1 MSIVNGIITAPVSIE
16 DVKEVL
22 NEDSNDIATLCKS
35 TNINMWAKYKPVNL
49 RKKFVPDTLN
59 SDGRSWT
66 APSGKLGWWLGN
78 NTIEDAALVIPLV
91 SSKSDFDDD
100 KAKWAYNKPYGGDI
114 SPYRLSDFAGYWD
127 DAQEPIYPAYPN
139 AKEFFMSETATFSI
153 WTTNT
158 SDIDY
163 PNQCVSLKDVFQILT
178 QLTDGKVY
186 PAIYLYNVTKK
197 IGNYYSKPDPIDA
210 GLDDEAYQFQVKF
223 SSGAPI
229 SEGGC
234 GFSCSVGDVIRVY
247 LLLCTTGGVEDN
259 YFFNSFSLS
268 HGGYVGYKEY
278 TLKSDTNKPYTYDTA
293 TINIT
298 EKNVNARNDYAGQ
311 YVLDGDG
318 NPLLLSGIAEV
329 SGKFKYTFSSS
340 HPPKGMT
347 YTLLAQ
353 YEDSNNDVLTC
364 ASESKYVREASTLT
378 SYSFGNLGITVYPTQ
393 EDAENQENGF
403 RVEGIPLI
411 AKEVGSSS
419 SIVATEIDLHVYF
432 DAYEGDTLV
441 TAYKVSYS
449 GNPLYSEGSFS
460 AKKVVTFDV
469 WDELSAKSNTE
480 TEQTTS
486 DDVDSVEDVINED
499 NNQ

>member
-16 DVKEVL
+16 DVKKVL
-22 NEDSNDIATLCKS
+22 NESSNDIATLCKNH
-35 TNINMWAKYKPVNL
+35 NINMWSKYKPVNL
-49 RKKFVPDTLN
+49 KKKFVTDTLN

-78 NTIEDAALVIPLV
+78 NTVNDAALVIPLV
-91 SSKSDFDDD
+91 TSKSNFDDN
-100 KAKWAYNKPYGGDI
+100 KAKWTYNKPYGGDS

-127 DAQEPIYPAYPN
+127 DAQAPISPAYPVTN
-139 AKEFFMSETATFSI
+139 EFFISETATFSI

-158 SDIDY
+158 SEIDY
-163 PNQCVSLKDVFQILT
+163 PDQCVSLKDIFQILT
-178 QLTDGKVY
+178 QITDGKVY

-197 IGNYYSKPDPIDA
+197 IGSYYSKPDPIDTN
-210 GLDDEAYQFQVKF
+210 LDDEGYSFLIKF

-234 GFSCSVGDVIRVY
+234 GFSCKVGDVIRVY

-259 YFFNSFSLS
+259 YFFNSFSLQHS
-268 HGGYVGYKEY
+268 VYVGYKEY
-278 TLKSDTNKPYTYDTA
+278 TLKSDKDKPYDYDTA

-298 EKNVNARNDYAGQ
+298 EKTVNPGNSYVGQ

-318 NPLLLSGIAEV
+318 NVMLLAGIVEV

-347 YTLLAQ
+347 YTIFAQ
-353 YEDSNNDVLTC
+353 YQDGNGDIFTC
-364 ASESKYVREASTLT
+364 ASEKKYVRQASTST
-378 SYSFGNLGITVYPTQ
+378 SYSFSNLGVTVYPTLESAEKQ
-393 EDAENQENGF
+393 EGGY

-411 AKEVGSSS
+411 ANQVGSSV

-432 DAYEGDTLV
+432 DPYEGDNLI
-441 TAYKVSYS
+441 TAYNISYN
-449 GNPLYSEGSFS
+449 GNPLYTKGSFS
-460 AKKVVTFDV
+460 
-469 WDELSAKSNTE
+469 SAKAINFVSLDKADEASTDSE
-480 TEQTTS
+480 EQITS
-486 DDVDSVEDVINED
+486 EDVGNS
-499 NNQ
+499 

>member
-16 DVKEVL
+16 DIKEIL
-22 NEDSNDIATLCKS
+22 NESSNDIATLCKS
-35 TNINMWAKYKPVNL
+35 SNINMWSKYKPVNL
-49 RKKFVPDTLN
+49 RKKFVPDALN

-78 NTIEDAALVIPLV
+78 NTVNDAALVIPLV
-91 SSKSDFDDD
+91 SRNSDFDSD
-100 KAKWAYNKPYGGDI
+100 KAKWTYNTPYGGDQ

-127 DAQEPIYPAYPN
+127 DAQPPIYPSYPIN
-139 AKEFFMSETATFSI
+139 TKEFFISQTATFSI

-163 PNQCVSLKDVFQILT
+163 PNQCVSLKDIFQILT
-178 QLTDGKVY
+178 QTTDGKVY

-197 IGNYYSKPDPIDA
+197 IGSYYSKPNPIDTN
-210 GLDDEAYQFQVKF
+210 LDNEGYQFLVKF

-234 GFSCSVGDVIRVY
+234 GFSCNVGDVIRVY

-259 YFFNSFSLS
+259 YFFNSFSLQHS
-268 HGGYVGYKEY
+268 VYVGYKEY
-278 TLKSDTNKPYTYDTA
+278 TLKSDKDKPYIYDTA

-298 EKNVNARNDYAGQ
+298 EKTVNQRTDYAGQ
-311 YVLDGDG
+311 YILDGDG
-318 NPLLLSGIAEV
+318 NIMLLAGIVEV

-347 YTLLAQ
+347 YTIFAQ
-353 YEDSNNDVLTC
+353 YQDSNGDIFTC
-364 ASESKYVREASTLT
+364 ASEKNYVRQASTST
-378 SYSFGNLGITVYPTQ
+378 SYSFSNLGITVYPTL
-393 EDAENQENGF
+393 EDAENQEGGF

-411 AKEVGSSS
+411 ANQVGSSS

-432 DAYEGDTLV
+432 NPYEGDTLI
-441 TAYKVSYS
+441 TAYNVSYN

-460 AKKVVTFDV
+460 
-469 WDELSAKSNTE
+469 SAKVINFASLDKEADEARTVSE
-480 TEQTTS
+480 EQITS
-486 DDVDSVEDVINED
+486 EDVGKS
-499 NNQ
+499 

>member
-16 DVKEVL
+16 DIKEIL
-22 NEDSNDIATLCKS
+22 NESSNDIATLCKS
-35 TNINMWAKYKPVNL
+35 NNINMWSKYKPVNL

-78 NTIEDAALVIPLV
+78 NTVNDAALVIPLV
-91 SSKSDFDDD
+91 SRNSDFDNN
-100 KAKWAYNKPYGGDI
+100 KAKWTYNKPYGGDS

-127 DAQEPIYPAYPN
+127 EAQPPIYPSYPIN
-139 AKEFFMSETATFSI
+139 TNEFFISQTATFSI

-158 SDIDY
+158 SEIDY
-163 PNQCVSLKDVFQILT
+163 PNQCVSLKDIVQILT
-178 QLTDGKVY
+178 QTTDGEVY

-197 IGNYYSKPDPIDA
+197 IGSYYSKPDPIDTN
-210 GLDDEAYQFQVKF
+210 LDDEGYQFLVKF

-234 GFSCSVGDVIRVY
+234 GFSCNVGDVIRVY

-259 YFFNSFSLS
+259 YFFNSFSLQHS
-268 HGGYVGYKEY
+268 VYVGYKEY
-278 TLKSDTNKPYTYDTA
+278 TLKSDKDKPYTYDTA

-298 EKNVNARNDYAGQ
+298 EKTVNQRTDYAGQ
-311 YVLDGDG
+311 YILDGDG
-318 NPLLLSGIAEV
+318 NIMLLAGIVEV

-347 YTLLAQ
+347 YTIFAQ
-353 YEDSNNDVLTC
+353 YQDGNGDIFTC
-364 ASESKYVREASTLT
+364 ASEKKYVRQASTST
-378 SYSFGNLGITVYPTQ
+378 SYSFSNLGIMVYPTL
-393 EDAENQENGF
+393 ENAENQEGGF

-411 AKEVGSSS
+411 ANQVGSSS

-432 DAYEGDTLV
+432 DPYEGDTLI
-441 TAYKVSYS
+441 TAYNVSYN

-460 AKKVVTFDV
+460 
-469 WDELSAKSNTE
+469 SAKVINFASLDKEADEASTVSE
-480 TEQTTS
+480 EQITS
-486 DDVDSVEDVINED
+486 EDVGKS
-499 NNQ
+499 

>member
-16 DVKEVL
+16 DVKSVL
-22 NEDSNDIATLCKS
+22 NESSNDIATLCKS
-35 TNINMWAKYKPVNL
+35 NNINMWSKYKPVNL

-66 APSGKLGWWLGN
+66 APSGRLGWWLGN
-78 NTIEDAALVIPLV
+78 NTVDDAALVIPLV
-91 SSKSDFDDD
+91 TSKSNFDDN
-100 KAKWAYNKPYGGDI
+100 KAKWTYNKPYGGDS

-127 DAQEPIYPAYPN
+127 DAQAPISPAYPVTN
-139 AKEFFMSETATFSI
+139 EFFISETATFSI

-158 SDIDY
+158 SEIDY
-163 PNQCVSLKDVFQILT
+163 PDQCVSLKDIFQILT
-178 QLTDGKVY
+178 QITDGKVY

-197 IGNYYSKPDPIDA
+197 IGSYYSKPDPIDTN
-210 GLDDEAYQFQVKF
+210 LDDEGYSFLIKF

-234 GFSCSVGDVIRVY
+234 GFSCKVGDVIRVY

-259 YFFNSFSLS
+259 YFFNSFSLQ
-268 HGGYVGYKEY
+268 HGTYVGYKEY
-278 TLKSDTNKPYTYDTA
+278 TLKSDKDKPYTYDTA

-298 EKNVNARNDYAGQ
+298 EKTVNPGNSYVGQ

-318 NPLLLSGIAEV
+318 NVMLLAGIVEV

-347 YTLLAQ
+347 YTIFAQ
-353 YEDSNNDVLTC
+353 YQDGNGDIFTC
-364 ASESKYVREASTLT
+364 ASEKKYVRQASTST
-378 SYSFGNLGITVYPTQ
+378 SYSFSNLGVTVYPTLESAEKQ
-393 EDAENQENGF
+393 EGGY

-411 AKEVGSSS
+411 ANQVGSSV

-432 DAYEGDTLV
+432 DPYEGDNLI
-441 TAYKVSYS
+441 TAYNISYN
-449 GNPLYSEGSFS
+449 GNPLYTKGSFS
-460 AKKVVTFDV
+460 
-469 WDELSAKSNTE
+469 SAKAINFVSLDKADEASTDSE
-480 TEQTTS
+480 EQITS
-486 DDVDSVEDVINED
+486 EDVGNS
-499 NNQ
+499 